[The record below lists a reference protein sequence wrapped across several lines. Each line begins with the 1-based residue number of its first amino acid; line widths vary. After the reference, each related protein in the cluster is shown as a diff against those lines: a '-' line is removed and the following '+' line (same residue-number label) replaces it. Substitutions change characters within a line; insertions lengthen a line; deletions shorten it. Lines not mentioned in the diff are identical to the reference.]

1 MYESVH
7 RNTKLEERIFDKRL
21 LGTRSTFSKSV
32 IVSVGMSTLES
43 TELIFLET
51 GVEIIGAYYR
61 EVLGLLG
68 QNFC

>member
-1 MYESVH
+1 MYDSVH

-21 LGTRSTFSKSV
+21 LSTRSTFSKSV

-51 GVEIIGAYYR
+51 GVEIIDAYYR

>member
-1 MYESVH
+1 VYESVH